1 MKYDIISQEKWSE
14 RNVIIDQSYLRDN
27 DWFFIFGSIRI
38 NINTNTKKLKMGQRV
53 SVFVGEAHRK
63 KKVLQQ

>member
-38 NINTNTKKLKMGQRV
+38 NINTNTISIYKGNINLIKIKYQA
-53 SVFVGEAHRK
+53 F
-63 KKVLQQ
+63 